1 MRKIKMIMMRTL
13 LALFAIAVF
22 AAAQL
27 AHAQDD
33 APSLGDVARQTRQ
46 QKEQQDASPKPT
58 DGHAA
63 TNSTTKDATPK
74 DAATK
79 GAQSKAQPPATP
91 PTAGQS
97 AQPLKAK
104 RVITNDEIP
113 SRYTA
118 AGYRPGN
125 QRPQNWTPNANPGN
139 DPPPTEGKYP
149 ASYWQSQMQAQKGA
163 IANLQGAI
171 ESTSSSIQYAGG
183 NCVTNCVQWNEEQ
196 KRKQDQVETMK
207 AQLDQQQK
215 RLEDMQEA
223 ARQQGYSSSV
233 YDP

>member
-1 MRKIKMIMMRTL
+1 MKRKL
-13 LALFAIAVF
+13 LAVLAVAVF
-22 AAAQL
+22 AAAHL
-27 AHAQDD
+27 VHAQDD
-33 APSLGDVARQTRQ
+33 APSLGDVARQSRQ
-46 QKEQQDASPKPT
+46 QKQQNDGQSKPA
-58 DGHAA
+58 DSQG
-63 TNSTTKDATPK
+63 
-74 DAATK
+74 AATK
-79 GAQSKAQPPATP
+79 AAQSTPAKTP
-91 PTAGQS
+91 AATPTAGQS
-97 AQPLKAK
+97 AQPTKTK

-139 DPPPTEGKYP
+139 DPPPEAGKYP
-149 ASYWQSQMQAQKGA
+149 ASYWQSQIQAQKGA
-163 IANLQGAI
+163 IASLQSAI

-207 AQLDQQQK
+207 GQLQQQQQ
-215 RLEDMQEA
+215 RLEEMQEA
-223 ARQQGYSSSV
+223 ARQQGYGSSV